1 MNDTS
6 ESSGAALA
14 FTKQDLESKL
24 PVRVREP
31 AWRGQLLRKKF
42 GGYSDSALRN
52 LAGRMTNSPV
62 VPTDVVVARNAYGPD
77 PPTPNMRGS

>member
-1 MNDTS
+1 MDCPAVENVLSVGTLAMNDTS

-62 VPTDVVVARNAYGPD
+62 A
-77 PPTPNMRGS
+77 PPSMRGS